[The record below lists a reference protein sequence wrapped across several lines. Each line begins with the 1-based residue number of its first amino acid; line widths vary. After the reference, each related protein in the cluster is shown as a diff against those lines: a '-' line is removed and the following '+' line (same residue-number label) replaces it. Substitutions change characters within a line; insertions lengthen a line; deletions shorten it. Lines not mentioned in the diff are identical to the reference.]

1 MPAYRHIYV
10 HVPFCEVICHYCH
23 FYTARAAEAPSQAA
37 FFAALGKEAARADS
51 EMGKTLKAVYF
62 GGGTP
67 GASPPEEIAGFLTRL
82 HARITPETE
91 ITLETN
97 PSNVTPE
104 RARAWR
110 DAGINRIS
118 LGVQS
123 LDDPTLKRLG
133 RAHSAEQARAAVRT
147 CSAEIPNLSCDL
159 IYAVPEQPE
168 GTPARHALDLHSLGA
183 RHLSLYHL
191 TLEKEHFLHQ
201 SLPGDSFA
209 WRQLRQV
216 ANALEPLA
224 FHHYEVASFALP
236 GAESVNNKNYWSGGP
251 YLALGPSA
259 HGFDGARERWSH
271 VSDWREYVRR
281 AEAGE
286 STRSWT
292 ENLSAEQRR
301 IEVILTSLRTAEGLD
316 LAAYARDFEED
327 LRKTRGSALARW
339 AKDGLATL
347 ANDHLVLTF
356 QGKMLADE
364 IARVLL

>member
-1 MPAYRHIYV
+1 VHI
-10 HVPFCEVICHYCH
+10 PFCEVICHYCH
-23 FYTARAAEAPSQAA
+23 FYTARTAEAPSQAA
-37 FFAALGKEAARADS
+37 FFAALGKEAERALPETD
-51 EMGKTLKAVYF
+51 TLKAVYF

-67 GASPPEEIAGFLTRL
+67 GASPPEEIAGFLERVKS
-82 HARITPETE
+82 RISPETE

-110 DAGINRIS
+110 QAGINRIS

-123 LDDPTLKRLG
+123 LDDATLKRLG
-133 RAHSAEQARAAVRT
+133 RAHSAAQAREAVKACAT
-147 CSAEIPNLSCDL
+147 EIPNLSCDL

-168 GTPARHALDLHSLGA
+168 GTPAQHALELHRLGA

-209 WRQLRQV
+209 WAQLRQV
-216 ANALEPLA
+216 ADNLQPLG
-224 FHHYEVASFALP
+224 FHHYEVASFGLP

-251 YLALGPSA
+251 YLSFGPSA
-259 HGFDGARERWSH
+259 HGFDGNRERWSH
-271 VSDWREYVRR
+271 VSDWREYIRR

-286 STRSWT
+286 STRAWT
-292 ENLSAEQRR
+292 ENLTAEQRR

-316 LAAYARDFEED
+316 LDAFARDFGED
-327 LRKTRGSALARW
+327 PRTTRSSSLARW
-339 AKDGLATL
+339 AEDGLATL
-347 ANDHLVLTF
+347 ANGRLVLTF
-356 QGKMLADE
+356 EGKMLADE